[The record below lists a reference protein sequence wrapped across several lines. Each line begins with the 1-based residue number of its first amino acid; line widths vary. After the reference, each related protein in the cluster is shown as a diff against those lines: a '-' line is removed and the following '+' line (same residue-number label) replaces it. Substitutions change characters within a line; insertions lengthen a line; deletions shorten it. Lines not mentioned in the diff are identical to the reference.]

1 MYGLKF
7 IRTIVCIKWLLYF
20 FKKYLFVIF
29 EKFNVKEPD
38 LLEFDGYSYYLQL
51 GKIRINITDWKT
63 VNEGFNQQ
71 TNSIRG
77 RLTPNW
83 TVAPFLEHIKENDGG
98 Y

>member
-1 MYGLKF
+1 M
-7 IRTIVCIKWLLYF
+7 
-20 FKKYLFVIF
+20 
-29 EKFNVKEPD
+29 
-38 LLEFDGYSYYLQL
+38 LEFDGYSYYLQI

-63 VNEGFNQQ
+63 VNEGFNEQ

>member
-1 MYGLKF
+1 MK
-7 IRTIVCIKWLLYF
+7 
-20 FKKYLFVIF
+20 
-29 EKFNVKEPD
+29 
-38 LLEFDGYSYYLQL
+38 EFDGYSYYLQI

-63 VNEGFNQQ
+63 VNEGFSEQ